1 MEVYYLLEKNFNFEL
16 ENLKRDFEIEN
27 IHITN
32 NDVFLLRRY
41 ANNEITFNELI
52 KIVKE
57 TNL

>member
-1 MEVYYLLEKNFNFEL
+1 MLEDNFNFEL

-32 NDVFLLRRY
+32 DDIFLLRRY

-52 KIVKE
+52 DIVKQ

>member
-1 MEVYYLLEKNFNFEL
+1 MLEKNFNFEL